1 MKNNA
6 SLIYNVLLIIGD
18 FLALVGAFSI
28 AYILRVSVS
37 HQQISTPIR
46 ALAYL
51 ETFLAILPFF
61 ILFFGL
67 LGLYSR
73 EIYEQRFRE
82 TGRLIVGVFL
92 GILFI
97 ISYGY
102 VFNIAIFPA
111 RLVIVYGY
119 VLALLLILI
128 FRNLLRFARRLMFRY
143 GRGINRVLIVGDTK
157 LTRELIGM
165 LNPPESSGYKVL
177 GVVGGVKHPLR
188 ASAPY
193 ALFASFDQAISKLG
207 PSLHTIIQTE
217 LYSDEAKNSQV
228 LTYTQENHVA
238 YRFVP
243 GNSELFVGKLTVEI
257 FRGVPVIDVHQT
269 ALIGWGRIAKRTV
282 DLIIG
287 IPALVIASPLIL
299 LTAIAI
305 KLFDPGPIF
314 FRQDRLTRFDQKF
327 KVYKFRTNKIEY
339 NGMTP
344 EEAFSKMER
353 PDLASAYRKN
363 GDFIQDDP
371 RISKLG
377 HFLRRYS
384 IDELPQLINVVAG
397 DLSLVGPRALVPGEL
412 ELYAKRHAIL
422 SVRSGLTGLA
432 VVSGRRDISFDERR
446 QLDLYYVQNWTL
458 WGDLVILV
466 KTIRVVLTHKGAF

>member
-119 VLALLLILI
+119 ILALLLILI
-128 FRNLLRFARRLMFRY
+128 FRNLLRFARRKYPGAARNAALDIAARP
-143 GRGINRVLIVGDTK
+143 VG
-157 LTRELIGM
+157 E
-165 LNPPESSGYKVL
+165 
-177 GVVGGVKHPLR
+177 
-188 ASAPY
+188 
-193 ALFASFDQAISKLG
+193 
-207 PSLHTIIQTE
+207 
-217 LYSDEAKNSQV
+217 
-228 LTYTQENHVA
+228 
-238 YRFVP
+238 
-243 GNSELFVGKLTVEI
+243 
-257 FRGVPVIDVHQT
+257 T
-269 ALIGWGRIAKRTV
+269 ALEEGKRI
-282 DLIIG
+282 
-287 IPALVIASPLIL
+287 
-299 LTAIAI
+299 
-305 KLFDPGPIF
+305 
-314 FRQDRLTRFDQKF
+314 
-327 KVYKFRTNKIEY
+327 
-339 NGMTP
+339 
-344 EEAFSKMER
+344 
-353 PDLASAYRKN
+353 
-363 GDFIQDDP
+363 
-371 RISKLG
+371 
-377 HFLRRYS
+377 
-384 IDELPQLINVVAG
+384 
-397 DLSLVGPRALVPGEL
+397 
-412 ELYAKRHAIL
+412 
-422 SVRSGLTGLA
+422 LA
-432 VVSGRRDISFDERR
+432 VE
-446 QLDLYYVQNWTL
+446 LD
-458 WGDLVILV
+458 
-466 KTIRVVLTHKGAF
+466 

>member
-6 SLIYNVLLIIGD
+6 SLFYNVFLIIGD

-28 AYILRVSVS
+28 AYILRVSLS
-37 HQQISTPIR
+37 HQQIYTPIK
-46 ALAYL
+46 ALTYL

-73 EIYEQRFRE
+73 EIYEQRFKE
-82 TGRLIVGVFL
+82 TGRLIVAVFI

-102 VFNIAIFPA
+102 VLNIAIFPA
-111 RLVIVYGY
+111 RLVILYSY
-119 VLALLLILI
+119 FLALLLILI
-128 FRNLLRFARRLMFRY
+128 FRNLLRFIRRMMFRY
-143 GRGINRVLIVGDTK
+143 DKGINNVLIVGDTK

-165 LNPPESSGYKVL
+165 LSPSETSGYRVF

-188 ASAPY
+188 SNTPY
-193 ALFASFDQAISKLG
+193 ALFASFEQAISKLG

-228 LTYTQENHVA
+228 LSFAQENHIA
-238 YRFVP
+238 LRFVP
-243 GNSELFVGKLTVEI
+243 GNSELFVGKLAVEM
-257 FRGVPVIDVHQT
+257 FRGVPVIDVHQS
-269 ALIGWGRIAKRTV
+269 ALIGWGRIAKRSV
-282 DLIIG
+282 DLLIA
-287 IPALVIASPLIL
+287 IPALIIASPIML
-299 LTAIAI
+299 LAALAI
-305 KLFDPGPIF
+305 KLFDSGPVF
-314 FRQDRLTRFDQKF
+314 FRQDRLTRYDQKF
-327 KVYKFRTNKIEY
+327 KVYKFRTNKIAF
-339 NGMTP
+339 NGMSP
-344 EEAFSKMER
+344 EEAFAKMNR
-353 PDLASAYRKN
+353 PDLANAYRKN

-371 RISKLG
+371 RISKIG
-377 HFLRRYS
+377 HFLRCYS
-384 IDELPQLINVVAG
+384 IDELPQLINVVMG
-397 DLSLVGPRALVPGEL
+397 DLSLVGPRALVPDEL

-458 WGDLVILV
+458 WGDLVILI
-466 KTIRVVLTHKGAF
+466 KTFKVIVTHKGAF